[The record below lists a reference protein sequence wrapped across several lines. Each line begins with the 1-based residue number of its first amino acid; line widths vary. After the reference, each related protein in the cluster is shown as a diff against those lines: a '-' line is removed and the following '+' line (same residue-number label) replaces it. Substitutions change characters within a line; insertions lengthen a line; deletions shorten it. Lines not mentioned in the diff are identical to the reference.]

1 LRENYEDLINDC
13 GIIIGKL
20 ISDQQNLK
28 TKVNPNPTGTDS
40 LILESFKTTDPS
52 LNGDIVLRIS
62 TPHHQ
67 FLNDVATQ
75 AIFERP
81 YVPFRKSSTGTVNSD
96 SQVVNNSPDTSLDNM
111 ARRFSVPNLNDVNLG
126 RFDTLADFDFEL
138 NGVPHKKVVEP
149 IPKLRRASFAGMLS
163 TPSATDFE
171 MSNAFRI
178 IGDDNTK
185 HDRPRRKSLTGS
197 FSFKDD
203 KPYNCGNILSPHRDT
218 QR

>member
-13 GIIIGKL
+13 GIIISKL

-28 TKVNPNPTGTDS
+28 KVNPNPAGS
-40 LILESFKTTDPS
+40 ESRIMESFKTTDPS

-62 TPHHQ
+62 TPHDQ
-67 FLNDVATQ
+67 FLNDIATQ
-75 AIFERP
+75 DISERP
-81 YVPFRKSSTGTVNSD
+81 CIPFRNSFTGTVNSD
-96 SQVVNNSPDTSLDNM
+96 SQVVNNSPDTSLNNM
-111 ARRFSVPNLNDVNLG
+111 FSAPNLNDVNLG
-126 RFDTLADFDFEL
+126 RFDTLADFEL
-138 NGVPHKKVVEP
+138 NGVAHKKVVEP
-149 IPKLRRASFAGMLS
+149 TPKLRRASFAGMLS
-163 TPSATDFE
+163 TPSDTDFE

-185 HDRPRRKSLTGS
+185 HDRPGRKSLTGS

-203 KPYNCGNILSPHRDT
+203 KPHNCGNVLSLHRDA